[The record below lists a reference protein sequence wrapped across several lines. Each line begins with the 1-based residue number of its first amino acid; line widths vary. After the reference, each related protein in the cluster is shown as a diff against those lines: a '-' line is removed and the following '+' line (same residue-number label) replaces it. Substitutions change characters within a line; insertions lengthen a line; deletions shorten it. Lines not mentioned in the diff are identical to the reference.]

1 MSIEDMIF
9 NGASEE
15 EIMKALNE
23 IKAEKARQDAALRA
37 KKEAQQNTAEKEAL
51 RAEARAYAINAVLAY
66 LSAFDLLPEGEAWDD
81 DDVERLEGM
90 FKRLEEM
97 IPLYIKL
104 YKLQNDMIDKRD
116 EFTNPDNFGFALG
129 LF

>member
-1 MSIEDMIF
+1 MNIEDMIF

-15 EIMKALNE
+15 EVMKALNE
-23 IKAEKARQDAALRA
+23 IKAEKARQDAALR
-37 KKEAQQNTAEKEAL
+37 AQQNTAEKEAL
-51 RAEARAYAINAVLAY
+51 RAEARAYAINAMLAY
-66 LSAFDLLPEGEAWDD
+66 LSAFDLLPEGETWDD
-81 DDVERLEGM
+81 NDVERLENM